1 MIYIA
6 VLNNLIVNGSA
17 RFLNKL
23 YANDIDIGN
32 DVEISGKTTTG
43 QLVINGGTNF
53 NNLSSGDSNGAP
65 LVIGNPASRHIAIDA
80 DEIAGKN
87 NATSSG
93 HLWLNYGGGNV
104 YLSTGQQIYANNG
117 TFTTPTLRA
126 TNIGD
131 NNNVVS
137 TAFIATGN
145 ITTLNTNGISN
156 AGAIVTRDMEVVDT
170 LKSYKWDISHVAN
183 LANDFTVSP
192 TLQLASGA
200 TIQFSAINT
209 STKVCTFTVTDS
221 FSISSDSLGGVTWS
235 QYSKVKFTMNL
246 NNVVNSNCDG
256 YLTVKMNST
265 AGTLVISGTL
275 DDVTGLATG
284 TNYNAEGATIMLYE
298 VGAGS
303 QSTTY
308 PVGIR
313 MTAYGSNKRSYID
326 IYGGTATS
334 SWTTPHVRIGNVGG
348 LTFNGE
354 TLGNQWGIYTDKG
367 YFSGAIV
374 SKEGNIGGF
383 FIDQTNIHNNVT
395 SLTDTSHTGI
405 YLGTDG
411 IRNYNTTGSKH
422 VTIKDGTITANSV
435 DLTGKITATSGSIS
449 GSLVSSGID
458 ANNITA
464 GTLSADRI
472 GAGSITIGKIN
483 QKVYAYSNNG
493 QGTGYAKLFTI
504 SHTDS
509 YRNAPIS
516 FLFHNRGKRE
526 TRVSLNYT
534 NNQTAASAVIQ
545 NATYDGDTA
554 FYYVS
559 KGNAVYDV
567 YFALAESWDD
577 TYVTDYINQYS
588 SGLEVEWSGSYYGTS
603 LPSGAVEFMKLVGSI
618 AKSTIDDYAKTAT
631 TYITDIDSNKGITIK
646 PSNSSGND
654 YLQINSSA
662 ISFYRNN
669 VETVKLEDSAF
680 RIGKLGPNMRNVYVT
695 DEVVQIRNNATVLAE
710 YGSDIKF
717 YDGTGNATTNIA
729 AQIGSTGISIK
740 KGDINLGSGTFTV
753 TSTGTLTA
761 TDAEITGD
769 IAANTLHVGT
779 SSSSNH
785 LIYENNTI
793 DLSTDW
799 LKFDSTAKA
808 VIIGNNN
815 SAMSANI
822 SGSDFIL
829 KDKDSNPFFYAG
841 DLRGGENA
849 KITESI
855 VAGTRFNYIRLDVSY
870 KIETSDEV
878 TVTDSNGNTIQCTIG
893 SNGYYLT
900 SDDLIDGDTY
910 TVVYYTAE
918 PLYAI
923 TFTQRDPNYGTVIG
937 ANSVN
942 FAYNGRCSGS
952 GAFCEGYATTA
963 SGKFSHAEGRS
974 SRASGNYSHAEG
986 ESFAESR
993 DAHAEGGDC
1002 YARGGWSHAEGYKCE
1017 SNATYSHAGG
1027 SYSKAEGYKSYARG
1041 DNVVA
1046 QGCGQFVIGKY
1057 NKLQGSKL
1065 TTNNSDYAF
1074 IIGNGTS
1081 SVLSNAF
1088 TVNWNGVTSY
1098 YGDVTNTSLQIP
1110 ASGSSTIS
1118 SVTYASGSG
1127 GKITEISFTKKGN
1140 LAMIRFQV
1148 TSTSAITSGS
1158 NILTAQLVNKYHPA
1172 QYTTGVGY
1180 YGGHAIIG
1188 RINTNGQ
1195 LIIRNASSSS
1205 VTLES
1210 SKDGVEVAFT
1220 YILKDYFV

>member
-1 MIYIA
+1 M
-6 VLNNLIVNGSA
+6 
-17 RFLNKL
+17 
-23 YANDIDIGN
+23 YANDVDIGS
-32 DVEISGKTTTG
+32 DVTISGKTTTG
-43 QLVINGGTNF
+43 QLVIDGGTNAD
-53 NNLSSGDSNGAP
+53 NYVSRSSSTAP
-65 LVIGNPASRHIAIDA
+65 LVIGNLNGAHLVLDY
-80 DEIAGKN
+80 DEIQRKA
-87 NATSSG
+87 NATAAES
-93 HLWLNYGGGNV
+93 LYLNYGGGNV
-104 YLSTGQQIYANNG
+104 YLSNGTQIYASNG
-117 TFTTPTLRA
+117 TFITPTLRA

-145 ITTLNTNGISN
+145 ITTLNSNTISN

-221 FSISSDSLGGVTWS
+221 SSISSDSLGGVTWT
-235 QYSKVKFTMNL
+235 QYSKVKFTINL
-246 NNVVNSNCDG
+246 NDVVNSNCDG

-326 IYGGTATS
+326 IYGGTSTS
-334 SWTTPHVRIGNVGG
+334 SWSTPHVRIGNVGG
-348 LTFNGE
+348 LTFNGK
-354 TLGNQWGIYTDKG
+354 TLENQWGIYTDRG

-383 FIDQTNIHNNVT
+383 TIDQTKLFNGTN
-395 SLTDTSHTGI
+395 SLTSTATGV

-458 ANNITA
+458 ASNITA

-526 TRVSLNYT
+526 TRVSLNYI
-534 NNQTAASAVIQ
+534 NNQTPASAVIQ

-603 LPSGAVEFMKLVGSI
+603 LPSGAVEFTKLVGSI

-680 RIGKLGPNMRNVYVT
+680 RIGKLGTNMRNVYVT
-695 DEVVQIRNNATVLAE
+695 DSAVQIRNNTTPLAE

-740 KGDINLGSGTFTV
+740 KGDINLGNGTFTV
-753 TSTGTLTA
+753 SSTGNITA
-761 TDAEITGD
+761 KDGSIGGWTI
-769 IAANTLHVGT
+769 
-779 SSSSNH
+779 SSSS
-785 LIYENNTI
+785 IYSSDTSTI
-793 DLSTDW
+793 
-799 LKFDSTAKA
+799 K
-808 VIIGNNN
+808 
-815 SAMSANI
+815 
-822 SGSDFIL
+822 
-829 KDKDSNPFFYAG
+829 
-841 DLRGGENA
+841 
-849 KITESI
+849 SI
-855 VAGTRFNYIRLDVSY
+855 VAGTRTASSTGDGIY
-870 KIETSDEV
+870 
-878 TVTDSNGNTIQCTIG
+878 IG
-893 SNGYYLT
+893 SNGVLN
-900 SDDLIDGDTY
+900 
-910 TVVYYTAE
+910 V
-918 PLYAI
+918 
-923 TFTQRDPNYGTVIG
+923 
-937 ANSVN
+937 
-942 FAYNGRCSGS
+942 
-952 GAFCEGYATTA
+952 
-963 SGKFSHAEGRS
+963 GK
-974 SRASGNYSHAEG
+974 ASGNYLTFDGTNLDLKTDWLRFDNEDKSVIVGENENSSLLIKENTIRMLNPDRFEIFSANMDGALQNIYGSSYPVRQLFNNCNGVQCTAEG
-986 ESFAESR
+986 HMDYNFVIANGATIKTSFSAVLYENGNYSGTEADNSISFTKGTAQTINVTGGKSGIVYTIEYDGNITFCITCTPNIDKLSISLDTWVSFYTSSPSYTLGTR
-993 DAHAEGGDC
+993 KEG
-1002 YARGGWSHAEGYKCE
+1002 ARGAFSTTLGE
-1017 SNATYSHAGG
+1017 
-1027 SYSKAEGYKSYARG
+1027 RL
-1041 DNVVA
+1041 VA
-1046 QGCGQFVIGKY
+1046 SGEHQTVIGV
-1057 NKLQGSKL
+1057 NNTEDADKL
-1065 TTNNSDYAF
+1065 F
-1074 IIGNGTS
+1074 IIGNGGN
-1081 SVLSNAF
+1081 VLTVSKSGKLNCYNHQSGVVSTGIQNA
-1088 TVNWNGVTSY
+1088 TYGGVTTSCRYRRWDDDFVEVWTTTSITPRAVNTATTKTIGIPFPNFLTKASY
-1098 YGDVTNTSLQIP
+1098 HGFVSIQGIPEIATCHVGLTPHAPSGDNYRYDAVTINI
-1110 ASGSSTIS
+1110 
-1118 SVTYASGSG
+1118 YASNTTTRYVNVYYCG
-1127 GKITEISFTKKGN
+1127 TLT
-1140 LAMIRFQV
+1140 
-1148 TSTSAITSGS
+1148 S
-1158 NILTAQLVNKYHPA
+1158 NI
-1172 QYTTGVGY
+1172 
-1180 YGGHAIIG
+1180 
-1188 RINTNGQ
+1188 
-1195 LIIRNASSSS
+1195 
-1205 VTLES
+1205 
-1210 SKDGVEVAFT
+1210 
-1220 YILKDYFV
+1220 